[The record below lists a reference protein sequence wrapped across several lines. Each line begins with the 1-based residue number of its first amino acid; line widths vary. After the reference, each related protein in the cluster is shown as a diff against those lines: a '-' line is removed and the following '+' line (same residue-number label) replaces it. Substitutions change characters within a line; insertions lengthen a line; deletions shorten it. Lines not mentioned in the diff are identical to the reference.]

1 MAGNLIDTHSMKA
14 PTDDR
19 WQDLRPDP
27 DNDTPLYLQ
36 LARKLG
42 DAIHDNRWAAGE
54 ALPSSACCRSARRVA
69 HHRAQG
75 DRAAGRAGLIR
86 RTQGAGN
93 FIQPRYEDPLS
104 RLSSFSE
111 MLERRGFKP
120 SSQWL
125 EREIQPANRDEVI
138 QLGLSPAASVTRLKR
153 LRLADG
159 IVMAVENSTFPATL
173 IPDPQAIG
181 GSLYSY
187 LEARGTPIVRAL
199 QHFRAVNA
207 SDEIAQQMGIA
218 PHDAL
223 LLITRIGYTADQRAI
238 ELTDTYCRNDY
249 YDFVVELRR

>member
-1 MAGNLIDTHSMKA
+1 MKA

-54 ALPSSACCRSARRVA
+54 ALPSERVLSEALGVSRITARKAIALLVE
-69 HHRAQG
+69 Q
-75 DRAAGRAGLIR
+75 GLIR

-111 MLERRGFKP
+111 MLEHRGFKP

-173 IPDPQAIG
+173 IPDPQAIS

>member
-1 MAGNLIDTHSMKA
+1 M
-14 PTDDR
+14 
-19 WQDLRPDP
+19 
-27 DNDTPLYLQ
+27 
-36 LARKLG
+36 
-42 DAIHDNRWAAGE
+42 
-54 ALPSSACCRSARRVA
+54 
-69 HHRAQG
+69 
-75 DRAAGRAGLIR
+75 
-86 RTQGAGN
+86 
-93 FIQPRYEDPLS
+93 
-104 RLSSFSE
+104 
-111 MLERRGFKP
+111 
-120 SSQWL
+120 
-125 EREIQPANRDEVI
+125 I

-207 SDEIAQQMGIA
+207 TDEIAQQMGIA

-249 YDFVVELRR
+249 YDFVVELRK

>member
-1 MAGNLIDTHSMKA
+1 M
-14 PTDDR
+14 
-19 WQDLRPDP
+19 
-27 DNDTPLYLQ
+27 
-36 LARKLG
+36 
-42 DAIHDNRWAAGE
+42 
-54 ALPSSACCRSARRVA
+54 
-69 HHRAQG
+69 
-75 DRAAGRAGLIR
+75 
-86 RTQGAGN
+86 
-93 FIQPRYEDPLS
+93 
-104 RLSSFSE
+104 
-111 MLERRGFKP
+111 
-120 SSQWL
+120 
-125 EREIQPANRDEVI
+125 I

-207 SDEIAQQMGIA
+207 TDEIAEQMGIA

-223 LLITRIGYTADQRAI
+223 LLITRIGYTSDQRAI

-249 YDFVVELRR
+249 YDFVVELRK